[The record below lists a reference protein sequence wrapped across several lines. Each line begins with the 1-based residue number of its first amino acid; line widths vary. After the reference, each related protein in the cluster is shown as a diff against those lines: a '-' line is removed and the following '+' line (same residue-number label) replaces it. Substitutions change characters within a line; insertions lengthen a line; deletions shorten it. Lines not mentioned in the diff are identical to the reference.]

1 MFKTALCSY
10 YPLLTKPA
18 LFRKDTV
25 IVQLRCRYRS
35 AKVSILLV
43 LHGRD
48 EIFPRLWQ
56 YLTTAVRRSYHG
68 RGKVK
73 IAAPLPNYTGTLI
86 KLYRYTYSTIQ
97 TYLLNCTGIRMQLY
111 QNLKTTIP
119 RCQHNYTIK
128 KQADNRT
135 LNSYCQPIVSFYCQH
150 ILYCNSL
157 L

>member
-1 MFKTALCSY
+1 MRFPC
-10 YPLLTKPA
+10 
-18 LFRKDTV
+18 
-25 IVQLRCRYRS
+25 
-35 AKVSILLV
+35 KVSILLV

-97 TYLLNCTGIRMQLY
+97 TYLLNYTDILTQLY
-111 QNLKTTIP
+111 RHTNATISEP
-119 RCQHNYTIK
+119 
-128 KQADNRT
+128 
-135 LNSYCQPIVSFYCQH
+135 
-150 ILYCNSL
+150 
-157 L
+157 

>member
-1 MFKTALCSY
+1 MSLWSLHYKAVILNLPNRYCSVR
-10 YPLLTKPA
+10 PTLSLT
-18 LFRKDTV
+18 
-25 IVQLRCRYRS
+25 
-35 AKVSILLV
+35 
-43 LHGRD
+43 LHGRGSISSRPWED
-48 EIFPRLWQ
+48 LV
-56 YLTTAVRRSYHG
+56 TTVGRSYHG

-150 ILYCNSL
+150 VLYCNSL

>member
-1 MFKTALCSY
+1 MYLPFLVTLK
-10 YPLLTKPA
+10 
-18 LFRKDTV
+18 
-25 IVQLRCRYRS
+25 LRYCW
-35 AKVSILLV
+35 V
-43 LHGRD
+43 
-48 EIFPRLWQ
+48 
-56 YLTTAVRRSYHG
+56 TTAVVASSHGCEEFSPRPWEDLVTTVGRSYHG

-135 LNSYCQPIVSFYCQH
+135 LNSYCQPIVSFYCQWV
-150 ILYCNSL
+150 IA
-157 L
+157 